1 MPIAAAAVCF
11 KDDNIVQ
18 PANKLS
24 ALKRLVASVSA
35 SSSAVIFDNLKLY
48 EGKKGRVRSGHIRS
62 VIRPPSFEF
71 KSYYM
76 MTSQLNDY

>member
-1 MPIAAAAVCF
+1 M
-11 KDDNIVQ
+11 Q

-35 SSSAVIFDNLKLY
+35 SSSAVIFNNLKLY
-48 EGKKGRVRSGHIRS
+48 EVKKGQVRSGQVRS

-71 KSYYM
+71 KSHYV
-76 MTSQLNDY
+76 MTSQLHDY

>member
-1 MPIAAAAVCF
+1 M
-11 KDDNIVQ
+11 Q

-35 SSSAVIFDNLKLY
+35 SSSAVIFNNLKLY
-48 EGKKGRVRSGHIRS
+48 EVKKGKVRSGQVRSDQIRS

-71 KSYYM
+71 ESYYV
-76 MTSQLNDY
+76 MTSQLYDY